1 MLGKEDIENKLKL
14 YKKDKNGNRE
24 AKEIKIENP
33 DIKLD
38 KLLSS

>member
-1 MLGKEDIENKLKL
+1 MMGRQEIEEKLKL

-24 AKEIKIENP
+24 AKDIKIDNP

-38 KLLSS
+38 KILSS